1 MELEQLIVRIEADAR
16 PLQSALEGVNAQANR
31 SLANVA
37 SWGDRLST
45 SFVSAAVHGKNL
57 GQAIRGIAQELAN
70 SALRQTVIN
79 PLGDLLS
86 STLGGLFGRASGG
99 SVSSNQP
106 YLVGERG
113 PELFVPSSAG
123 RIENGSMGSSSS
135 AGGISVG
142 INIDARGADAQA
154 AARLQ
159 AVAGEIQSRTF
170 DAVFAAMERGGRYAR
185 ISGRR
190 S

>member
-1 MELEQLIVRIEADAR
+1 MELEQLIVRIEADAK
-16 PLQSALEGVNAQANR
+16 PLQSALEGVTAQANR
-31 SLANVA
+31 SLAGVA
-37 SWGDRLST
+37 TWGDRLST

-99 SVSSNQP
+99 SVSSGQP

-123 RIENGSMGSSSS
+123 RIENGSGGAASGG
-135 AGGISVG
+135 AVTVGIS
-142 INIDARGADAQA
+142 IDARGADTDA

-159 AVAGEIQSRTF
+159 AVAAEIQSRTF